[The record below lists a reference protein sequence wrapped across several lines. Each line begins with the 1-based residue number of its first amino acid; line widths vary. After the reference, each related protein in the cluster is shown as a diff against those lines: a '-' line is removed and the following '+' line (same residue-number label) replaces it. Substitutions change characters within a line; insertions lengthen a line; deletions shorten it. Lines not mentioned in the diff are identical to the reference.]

1 MEAIIQSVNGFRLTM
16 PEVIAYPIILS
27 FFVILWCRYKWNRRH
42 FDKLASSLKGPPAY
56 PIIGS
61 ALQFIGTP
69 QSERNKT
76 FKHSMMNILFNYYF
90 QSSWIVYLK

>member
-1 MEAIIQSVNGFRLTM
+1 MEAIMQSVNGFRLTM

-27 FFVILWCRYKWNRRH
+27 FFILWCRYKWNRRH
-42 FDKLASSLKGPPAY
+42 FDKLAARLKGPPAY

-69 QSERNKT
+69 QGEGNKT
-76 FKHSMMNILFNYYF
+76 FKRNMMNILFY
-90 QSSWIVYLK
+90 I